1 MIFAIALNAPQPGER
16 SVRLWPALRP
26 PSVRIISLSTALAS
40 MRDAVVDIEVEV
52 LFETD
57 KAWRVRDKDTLNEV
71 WIPKSQGEI
80 EDGLLTIPEWLA
92 IEKELI

>member
-1 MIFAIALNAPQPGER
+1 
-16 SVRLWPALRP
+16 
-26 PSVRIISLSTALAS
+26 